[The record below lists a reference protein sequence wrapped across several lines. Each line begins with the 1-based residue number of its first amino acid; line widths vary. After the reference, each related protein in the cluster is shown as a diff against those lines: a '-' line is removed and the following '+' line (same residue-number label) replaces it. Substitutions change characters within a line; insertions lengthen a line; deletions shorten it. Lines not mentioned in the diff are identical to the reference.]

1 MKTIKNGVETAS
13 TLLVSASTGAPAAI
27 DNSTNAITTVGYSH
41 HEVHGGSHYYLEG
54 YAALGLNGTLYV
66 KLVTPNTKKWA
77 HFLWTI
83 GGAGLTTTTLVE
95 GPTGGMAGGSPVT
108 IFNSNRNSLNTS
120 GLVITSGVT
129 APTGGTI
136 ISQESFGSKQSG
148 GTVTRGDE
156 IIFKQ
161 NTTYCRTFLSGAASN
176 IISFRASWY
185 EHTDKN

>member
-1 MKTIKNGVETAS
+1 MKTVENGIETMHVQIWDGVNEVRTDGATDAIKVIA
-13 TLLVSASTGAPAAI
+13 
-27 DNSTNAITTVGYSH
+27 YSH
-41 HEVHGGSHYYLEG
+41 HEVHDGSHYFIEG

-83 GGAGLTTTTLVE
+83 GGVALTTTTLVE

-108 IFNSNRNSLNTS
+108 IFNSNRNSLKTS

-136 ISQESFGSKQSG
+136 ISQESFGSKQTSG
-148 GTVTRGDE
+148 STSRGEE
-156 IIFKQ
+156 IILKQ

-176 IISFRASWY
+176 VISFRATWY
-185 EHTDKN
+185 EHTNL